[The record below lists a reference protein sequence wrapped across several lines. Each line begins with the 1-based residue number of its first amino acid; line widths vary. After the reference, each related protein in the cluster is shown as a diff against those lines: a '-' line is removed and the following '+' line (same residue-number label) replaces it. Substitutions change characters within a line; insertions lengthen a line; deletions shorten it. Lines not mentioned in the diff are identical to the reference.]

1 MNNLDKII
9 EKIDGDAAD
18 RVAAVEKAEESEVY
32 RLKKEARDRAAD
44 IMAKAEKTAEREKDR
59 IINRACSAGEMHRRE
74 ILLSAKVDMID
85 KAYDTAEKFL
95 LSLPP
100 DQYKKL
106 LAHLLADAVEERI
119 TSVLRLVTLYG
130 DSEEHSTEFTA
141 VFNERDK
148 QSCGKEVIKSAGA
161 ILRAKSDSKK
171 SVKIGLAE
179 DTADIKGGVILRYGD
194 IESNCSVE
202 AMVRRSREDTGD
214 AIAAVLFG

>member
-1 MNNLDKII
+1 MKNLDKII
-9 EKIDGDAAD
+9 EKIDGDAAE
-18 RVAAVEKAEESEVY
+18 RVAETEKTAEAEVH

-44 IMAKAEKTAEREKDR
+44 IMNKAERDAERETER
-59 IINRACSAGEMHRRE
+59 ILGRSRSAGEMHRRQ
-74 ILLSAKVDMID
+74 ILLSAKVGMID

-95 LSLPP
+95 LSLPS

-119 TSVLRLVTLYG
+119 TGVLRLVTLYG
-130 DSEEHSTEFTA
+130 DAEEHSTEFTA
-141 VFNERDK
+141 VFNERDREAY
-148 QSCGKEVIKSAGA
+148 GKEVIRSTGA
-161 ILRAKSDSKK
+161 ILRARSDSKK

-179 DTADIKGGVILRYGD
+179 DSADIKGGVILRCGD

-202 AMVRRSREDTGD
+202 AMIRRSREDTGD